1 MEFALV
7 TGGSQGIGRAIARE
21 LAGKGYG
28 IFLAALDNSFLDE
41 TAAEL
46 EATFKVPVIKFP
58 VDLTNETAST
68 GPHGNSGRG
77 VPSSARPGCG
87 PSGIRLDWHRSRWW
101 KSR

>member
-1 MEFALV
+1 MEYALV

-46 EATFKVPVIKFP
+46 IATFKVPVIKFP
-58 VDLTNETAST
+58 IDLTHETAALTIKEYIESE
-68 GPHGNSGRG
+68 GFSEKYLQIQ
-77 VPSSARPGCG
+77 C
-87 PSGIRLDWHRSRWW
+87 IL
-101 KSR
+101 